1 MNGNLNLV
9 LLIAA
14 VAVLAIWINGRRGSS
29 RRGKFRP
36 SSGNWS
42 SSGSGGWQ
50 KSVSVEA
57 PRGSVDR
64 QLSALRSSKIVPKK
78 PINKTAYRVMVDL
91 ERELRAR
98 APKARVLAE
107 VGMGGFLSTGGGGDL
122 LPEDREA
129 FSAFV
134 AKRVDFLVID
144 GFGNPAFAVEFQ
156 GGGHYLGDTAAG
168 RDAVKKEALRLAG
181 VELVEIQ
188 NHASAEERRALIA
201 GAIRRNCVAGGG
213 SDKEGGGEADA
224 DAAGQISQ
232 D

>member
-1 MNGNLNLV
+1 MHGELSLI

-14 VAVLAIWINGRRGSS
+14 VGVTAIWLNEMRGSS
-29 RRGKFRP
+29 RRGKFR
-36 SSGNWS
+36 SSSRNWS
-42 SSGSGGWQ
+42 TSQSSNWQ
-50 KSVSVEA
+50 KPVSVDA

-201 GAIRRNCVAGGG
+201 GAVRRNCMTSGGAGNE
-213 SDKEGGGEADA
+213 DGGEANA
-224 DAAGQISQ
+224 DAAG
-232 D
+232 

>member
-1 MNGNLNLV
+1 MNGELSLI

-14 VAVLAIWINGRRGSS
+14 VGVTAIWLNETRGSS

-36 SSGNWS
+36 SSRNWSTSQSGNW
-42 SSGSGGWQ
+42 Q
-50 KSVSVEA
+50 KPVSVDA

-91 ERELRAR
+91 ERELRTR

-122 LPEDREA
+122 RPEDREA

-201 GAIRRNCVAGGG
+201 GAIRRNCMSSGGAGNEDGA
-213 SDKEGGGEADA
+213 ETNA
-224 DAAGQISQ
+224 DAAG
-232 D
+232 